1 MNNYKKFSILFLI
14 FELMLVVVANIYI
27 VRYNENSLDKQ
38 YKVEV
43 QRIINEVNAGQELGS
58 IDIDEYK
65 SIISVKKYNPEEK
78 VQNEYLVKEID
89 GQLYRFEYIHN
100 NDSRFT
106 IIMNIIFGII
116 LVSTSGLLWYLNRKL
131 IIPFNNIHNLP
142 TELAKG
148 NLSVPIKEEK
158 SKFFGKFLWG
168 MDMLREKL
176 EDDKLREYE
185 LIKEKKTLILS
196 LSHDVKTPLSAID
209 LYVKALKEGLYDTD
223 EKKQE
228 VFLGIEKNINEI
240 KGYVNEIAKASREDF
255 LSLDVN
261 NKEVYLW
268 DIIKMVKMY
277 YSEKMRKNH
286 TDFIIE
292 ETVNC
297 LIYADTD
304 RLVEVLQNVIE
315 NALKYGDGKKIDI
328 SFDEEEDC
336 KLIVVSNTGNSLKEE
351 EIPNLFDSFYRG
363 SNSGNIAGSGLG
375 LYISKE
381 LMHKMDGDIYIAV
394 SEDIFKIV
402 LVLRKM

>member
-292 ETVNC
+292 ETGNC

-315 NALKYGDGKKIDI
+315 NALKYGDGKKINI

-336 KLIVVSNTGNSLKEE
+336 KLIEVSNTGNSLKEE

-381 LMHKMDGDIYIAV
+381 LMHKMDGDIYIAA

>member
-286 TDFIIE
+286 TDFIIG

-381 LMHKMDGDIYIAV
+381 LMHKMDGDIYIAA

>member
-1 MNNYKKFSILFLI
+1 M
-14 FELMLVVVANIYI
+14 
-27 VRYNENSLDKQ
+27 
-38 YKVEV
+38 
-43 QRIINEVNAGQELGS
+43 
-58 IDIDEYK
+58 
-65 SIISVKKYNPEEK
+65 
-78 VQNEYLVKEID
+78 
-89 GQLYRFEYIHN
+89 
-100 NDSRFT
+100 
-106 IIMNIIFGII
+106 
-116 LVSTSGLLWYLNRKL
+116 
-131 IIPFNNIHNLP
+131 
-142 TELAKG
+142 
-148 NLSVPIKEEK
+148 
-158 SKFFGKFLWG
+158 
-168 MDMLREKL
+168 
-176 EDDKLREYE
+176 
-185 LIKEKKTLILS
+185 ILS

-255 LSLDVN
+255 LSLDVDN
-261 NKEVYLW
+261 QEIYLW

-292 ETVNC
+292 ETGNC

-315 NALKYGDGKKIDI
+315 NALKYGDGKKINI

-336 KLIVVSNTGNSLKEE
+336 KLIEVSNTGNSLKEE

-381 LMHKMDGDIYIAV
+381 LMHKMDGDIYIAA

>member
-1 MNNYKKFSILFLI
+1 
-14 FELMLVVVANIYI
+14 
-27 VRYNENSLDKQ
+27 
-38 YKVEV
+38 
-43 QRIINEVNAGQELGS
+43 
-58 IDIDEYK
+58 
-65 SIISVKKYNPEEK
+65 
-78 VQNEYLVKEID
+78 
-89 GQLYRFEYIHN
+89 
-100 NDSRFT
+100 
-106 IIMNIIFGII
+106 MNIIFGII

-336 KLIVVSNTGNSLKEE
+336 KLIVVSNTGNSLNEE

>member
-1 MNNYKKFSILFLI
+1 
-14 FELMLVVVANIYI
+14 MLVVVANIYI

-78 VQNEYLVKEID
+78 VKNEYLIEEID
-89 GQLYRFEYIHN
+89 GKLYRFGYIHN
-100 NDSRFT
+100 NDGRFT

>member
-240 KGYVNEIAKASREDF
+240 KGYVNEITKASREDF

>member
-255 LSLDVN
+255 LSLDVDN
-261 NKEVYLW
+261 QEIYLW

-292 ETVNC
+292 ETGNC

-315 NALKYGDGKKIDI
+315 NALKYGDGKKINI

-336 KLIVVSNTGNSLKEE
+336 KLIEVSNTGNSLKEE

-381 LMHKMDGDIYIAV
+381 LMHKMDGDIYIAA

>member
-1 MNNYKKFSILFLI
+1 
-14 FELMLVVVANIYI
+14 MLVVVANIYI

-315 NALKYGDGKKIDI
+315 NALKYGDGKKINI

-336 KLIVVSNTGNSLKEE
+336 KLIEVSNTGNSLKEE

-381 LMHKMDGDIYIAV
+381 LMHKMDGDIYIAA

>member
-1 MNNYKKFSILFLI
+1 
-14 FELMLVVVANIYI
+14 MLVVVANIYI

-255 LSLDVN
+255 LSLDVDN
-261 NKEVYLW
+261 QEIYLW

-292 ETVNC
+292 ETGNC

-315 NALKYGDGKKIDI
+315 NALKYGDGKKINI

>member
-381 LMHKMDGDIYIAV
+381 LMHKMDGDIYIAA

>member
-1 MNNYKKFSILFLI
+1 MNNYRKFSILFLI
-14 FELMLVVVANIYI
+14 FELVLVVVANIYI
-27 VRYNENSLDKQ
+27 IRYNENRLDKQ
-38 YKVEV
+38 YKVEIH
-43 QRIINEVNAGQELGS
+43 RIVNEVNSGQELSS
-58 IDIDEYK
+58 IDMDEYK
-65 SIISVKKYNPEEK
+65 SILSVEKYNPEEK
-78 VQNEYLVKEID
+78 VKNEYLIEEID
-89 GQLYRFEYIHN
+89 GKLYRFGYIHN
-100 NDSRFT
+100 NDGRFT

>member
-1 MNNYKKFSILFLI
+1 
-14 FELMLVVVANIYI
+14 MLVVVANIYI

-255 LSLDVN
+255 LSLDVDN
-261 NKEVYLW
+261 QEIYLW

-292 ETVNC
+292 ETGNC

-315 NALKYGDGKKIDI
+315 NALKYGDGKKINI

-336 KLIVVSNTGNSLKEE
+336 KLIEVSNTGNSLKEE

-381 LMHKMDGDIYIAV
+381 LMHKMDGDIYIAA

>member
-1 MNNYKKFSILFLI
+1 
-14 FELMLVVVANIYI
+14 MLVVVANIYI

-43 QRIINEVNAGQELGS
+43 QRIINEVNAGQELSS
-58 IDIDEYK
+58 IDMDEYK
-65 SIISVKKYNPEEK
+65 SILSVEKYNPEEK

>member
-1 MNNYKKFSILFLI
+1 
-14 FELMLVVVANIYI
+14 MLVVVANIYI

-381 LMHKMDGDIYIAV
+381 LMHKMDGDIYIAA

>member
-1 MNNYKKFSILFLI
+1 
-14 FELMLVVVANIYI
+14 MLVVVANIYI
-27 VRYNENSLDKQ
+27 IRYNENRLDKQ
-38 YKVEV
+38 YKVEIH
-43 QRIINEVNAGQELGS
+43 RIVNEVNSGQELSS
-58 IDIDEYK
+58 IDMDEYK
-65 SIISVKKYNPEEK
+65 SILSVEKYNPEEK
-78 VQNEYLVKEID
+78 VKNEYLIEEID
-89 GQLYRFEYIHN
+89 GKLYRFGYIHN
-100 NDSRFT
+100 NDGRFT

>member
-43 QRIINEVNAGQELGS
+43 QRIINEVNAGQELSS
-58 IDIDEYK
+58 IDMDEYK
-65 SIISVKKYNPEEK
+65 SILSVEKYNPEEK
-78 VQNEYLVKEID
+78 VKNEYLIEEID
-89 GQLYRFEYIHN
+89 GKLYRFGYIHN
-100 NDSRFT
+100 NDGRFT

-176 EDDKLREYE
+176 EDDKVREYE

-255 LSLDVN
+255 LSLDVDN
-261 NKEVYLW
+261 QEIYLW

-292 ETVNC
+292 ETGNC

-381 LMHKMDGDIYIAV
+381 LMHKMDGDIYIAA

>member
-1 MNNYKKFSILFLI
+1 
-14 FELMLVVVANIYI
+14 MLVVVANIYI

>member
-1 MNNYKKFSILFLI
+1 
-14 FELMLVVVANIYI
+14 MLVVVANIYI

-240 KGYVNEIAKASREDF
+240 KGYVNEITKASREDF

>member
-78 VQNEYLVKEID
+78 VKNEYLIEEID
-89 GQLYRFEYIHN
+89 GKLYRFGYIHN
-100 NDSRFT
+100 NDGRFT

>member
-1 MNNYKKFSILFLI
+1 MNNNKKFSILFLI

-381 LMHKMDGDIYIAV
+381 LMHKMDGDIYIAA

>member
-1 MNNYKKFSILFLI
+1 
-14 FELMLVVVANIYI
+14 MLVVVANIYI

-292 ETVNC
+292 ETGNC

-315 NALKYGDGKKIDI
+315 NALKYGDGKKINI

-336 KLIVVSNTGNSLKEE
+336 KLIEVSNTGNSLKEE

-381 LMHKMDGDIYIAV
+381 LMHKMDGDIYIAA

>member
-1 MNNYKKFSILFLI
+1 
-14 FELMLVVVANIYI
+14 MLVVVANIYI

-292 ETVNC
+292 ETGNC

>member
-27 VRYNENSLDKQ
+27 IRYNENRLDKQ
-38 YKVEV
+38 YKVEIH
-43 QRIINEVNAGQELGS
+43 RIVNEVNSGQELSS
-58 IDIDEYK
+58 IDMDEYK
-65 SIISVKKYNPEEK
+65 SILSVEKYNPEEK
-78 VQNEYLVKEID
+78 VKNEYLIEEID
-89 GQLYRFEYIHN
+89 GKLYRFGYIHN
-100 NDSRFT
+100 NDGRFT